1 MNKIDKKPPWKR
13 RSGDFSKSKAH
24 APQDWRFQMFFEYLR
39 ISPSYNL
46 ASECKNEAEF
56 IKALGDKEKARKVWK
71 TYQDIG
77 NVYGIFYRDWWL
89 KNGLRLFG
97 TQSAKPIIKTVLR
110 LSHAKDNKS
119 NIQNLIQYLET
130 DYAKQGEPD
139 SLLVSIPLGQKR
151 VKIMKQIKLLLDD
164 AYKEP
169 IYEPKTIY
177 QLTKNKMQYRRLLG
191 GLRLTYFQ
199 CYKPK
204 DALWRVAT
212 RAKISHSHGM
222 LDPDSKKKDK
232 GLTDKQKDEI
242 AEHRIVLTFMAS
254 RLMADTL
261 LIAENAAQGN
271 FPSVDETSVKSF
283 DTVYLGQKIKKNNAW
298 EKTQKANFSALNIG
312 VSLE

>member
-1 MNKIDKKPPWKR
+1 MSKIDKKPPWKLR
-13 RSGDFSKSKAH
+13 AGDFSKSKAH

-46 ASECKNEAEF
+46 ASDCKNEAEF

-97 TQSAKPIIKTVLR
+97 TQTAKPITKTVLR

-151 VKIMKQIKLLLDD
+151 VKIMKQLKLLLDE

-177 QLTKNKMQYRRLLG
+177 QLTKNKVQYRRLLG

-204 DALWRVAT
+204 DALWRVAL
-212 RAKISHSHGM
+212 RAKISHSHGK
-222 LDPDSKKKDK
+222 LDPDSQTKDRTLNSSKK
-232 GLTDKQKDEI
+232 
-242 AEHRIVLTFMAS
+242 VLTFMAS
-254 RLMADTL
+254 RLMTNTL

-283 DTVYLGQKIKKNNAW
+283 DTFYLGQKIKKNNAW
-298 EKTQKANFSALNIG
+298 ENAMKAKLLSN
-312 VSLE
+312 SL

>member
-1 MNKIDKKPPWKR
+1 MSKIDKKPSWKLR
-13 RSGDFSKSKAH
+13 AGDFSKSKAH

-97 TQSAKPIIKTVLR
+97 TQTAKPITKTVLR

-151 VKIMKQIKLLLDD
+151 VKIMKQLKLLLDE

-191 GLRLTYFQ
+191 GLRLAYFQ

-204 DALWRVAT
+204 DALWRVAL
-212 RAKISHSHGM
+212 RAKISHSHGK
-222 LDPDSKKKDK
+222 LDPDSKTKD
-232 GLTDKQKDEI
+232 
-242 AEHRIVLTFMAS
+242 R
-254 RLMADTL
+254 TL
-261 LIAENAAQGN
+261 NLWL
-271 FPSVDETSVKSF
+271 VD
-283 DTVYLGQKIKKNNAW
+283 
-298 EKTQKANFSALNIG
+298 
-312 VSLE
+312 

>member
-1 MNKIDKKPPWKR
+1 MNRIEKKPPWKLR
-13 RSGDFSKSKAH
+13 AGDFSKSKVH

-56 IKALGDKEKARKVWK
+56 IKALGNREKAKKVWR

-89 KNGLRLFG
+89 KNGLKLFG
-97 TQSAKPIIKTVLR
+97 TQTAKPITKTVLR
-110 LSHAKDNKS
+110 LSHGKDNKS

-130 DYAKQGEPD
+130 DYSKQGEPD

-151 VKIMKQIKLLLDD
+151 VKIMKQLKLLLDE

-169 IYEPKTIY
+169 IYEHQTIY
-177 QLTKNKMQYRRLLG
+177 KLTKNKMQYRRLLG
-191 GLRLTYFQ
+191 GLRLVYFQ

-204 DALWRVAT
+204 DALWRVAL

-222 LDPDSKKKDK
+222 LDPNSKDK
-232 GLTDKQKDEI
+232 DRSLN
-242 AEHRIVLTFMAS
+242 EHKRVLTFMAS
-254 RLMADTL
+254 RLTRDTL
-261 LIAENAAQGN
+261 IISENAAQGL
-271 FPSVDETSVKSF
+271 FPSLQPTSVQSF
-283 DTVYLGQKIKKNNAW
+283 DSAELGKLIYENNKWEKNQKNN
-298 EKTQKANFSALNIG
+298 F
-312 VSLE
+312 

>member
-1 MNKIDKKPPWKR
+1 MNKIDKKPPWKLR
-13 RSGDFSKSKAH
+13 AGDFSKSKVH

-97 TQSAKPIIKTVLR
+97 TQTAKPITKTVLR

-139 SLLVSIPLGQKR
+139 SLLVSIPLSQKR
-151 VKIMKQIKLLLDD
+151 VKIMKQLKLLLDE

-191 GLRLTYFQ
+191 GLRLAYFQ

-204 DALWRVAT
+204 DALWRVAL
-212 RAKISHSHGM
+212 RAKISHSHGK
-222 LDPDSKKKDK
+222 LDPDSKTKDRTLNSSKK
-232 GLTDKQKDEI
+232 
-242 AEHRIVLTFMAS
+242 VLTFMAS
-254 RLMADTL
+254 RLMTDTL

-271 FPSVDETSVKSF
+271 FPSVDETTVKTF